1 MLRNLLSPDTIVEL
15 KSSNKRD
22 ALRELAKIASFKN
35 GISEE
40 IIFNTIWEREKLSST
55 GIENGV
61 ALPHSK
67 IPGIQNFYL
76 IIGISKNGVD
86 FKSIDKKLTN
96 IIFLLLYPESSTDE
110 HLKLL
115 AEICDIM
122 SIEKVR
128 NSIKNIESPEELIKI
143 LSREE
148 TKQQT

>member
-1 MLRNLLSPDTIVEL
+1 MLRSLLSPDIIVEL
-15 KSSNKRD
+15 KSNNKKD
-22 ALRELAKIASFKN
+22 ALRELSKIASLKN

-67 IPGIQNFYL
+67 IPGIKNFCL
-76 IIGISKNGVD
+76 IIGISKNGID
-86 FKSIDKKLTN
+86 FKSIDKKMTN
-96 IIFLLLYPESSTDE
+96 IIFFLLYPESSTDE

-128 NSIKNIESPEELIKI
+128 NSIKNIESPEELIEI

-148 TKQQT
+148 TK